1 MEAQLIRL
9 TVVVRRHTQKN
20 KGEEMEKKELLNLG
34 FEIKEIK
41 NDSMNFVA
49 YGSATG
55 VKDRDDDVI
64 ERGAYQKV
72 INKAQQTGKYPKLLY
87 QHNYKEV
94 IGVIEGLKEDGKGL
108 LVNGRFIDTTKGRD
122 AYTEVKEGAIDS
134 MSIGFIVGDSVI
146 DRDQVRIIKEVKD
159 LLEISFVTFPANEE
173 ATVVQVKQKDGI
185 INARG
190 LEKLLRDETNFS
202 RNESK
207 RFISGGISALKQRDA
222 EISEEKQNIELVNSL
237 DAVIALIKRS
247 N

>member
-1 MEAQLIRL
+1 
-9 TVVVRRHTQKN
+9 
-20 KGEEMEKKELLNLG
+20 MEKKELLNLG
-34 FEIKEIK
+34 FEVKEIK
-41 NDSMNFVA
+41 DDSMNFVA

-64 ERGAYQKV
+64 EKGAYQNV
-72 INKAQQTGKYPKLLY
+72 INKAEKTGKYPKLLY
-87 QHNYKEV
+87 QHNYKDV

-173 ATVVQVKQKDGI
+173 ARVVQVKQKDGI
-185 INARG
+185 IDVRG
-190 LEKLLRDETNFS
+190 LERHLRDAGLS
-202 RNESK
+202 RNEAKSI
-207 RFISGGISALKQRDA
+207 ISGGISTLKQRDA
-222 EISEEKQNIELVNSL
+222 AISEEKQNIELVSSL
-237 DAVIALIKRS
+237 DAVIAQIKGS